1 MLRLRHVIALMTHA
15 VLVGSLLVLM
25 LAQGHY
31 WLVPVAGAILLG
43 TGLTWPV
50 AVLITRW
57 ITRWIKLCD
66 PLWDINGD
74 RPTPEAMRQ
83 RARRPAWTRR

>member
-31 WLVPVAGAILLG
+31 SLVPVAGAILLG

-57 ITRWIKLCD
+57 IKLCD
-66 PLWDINGD
+66 PLWDITAD
-74 RPTPEAMRQ
+74 RPTPEALRQ